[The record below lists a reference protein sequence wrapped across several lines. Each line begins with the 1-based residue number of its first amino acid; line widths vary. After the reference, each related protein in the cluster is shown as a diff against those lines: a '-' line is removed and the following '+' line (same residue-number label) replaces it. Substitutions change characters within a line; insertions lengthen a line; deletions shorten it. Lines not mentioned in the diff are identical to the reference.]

1 MPLCSNLR
9 ISIDADINFKLCLAV
24 CQFYDGVPYNQ
35 RIYSKIS
42 TPDTLNKT
50 SVIRVVPNVLTEIC
64 IYVPWDS
71 PLSEVYSITVTG
83 LDHSVELDKQI
94 YEPFERIG
102 VTVNRILDKLE
113 HQHKIKEVLDVSKI
127 WSKYYASS
135 AVLTKEDSTY
145 RLELNY
151 NMHNIHGDTN
161 NTNKTKA
168 SYFVNIHNKIYETD
182 LIEAATLRGYDNDR
196 LVMYGSYVPKIST
209 ERINRITIS
218 MVGTDAAILKSYAGL
233 ALNVVRD
240 IQQPLMQIKQTVD
253 ICRGY
258 NLIDLP
264 PGIRAIMDSPLVRD
278 ADYLCGSI
286 CGKSFLI
293 ETKHTVVVTETAAAE
308 ALD

>member
-1 MPLCSNLR
+1 
-9 ISIDADINFKLCLAV
+9 
-24 CQFYDGVPYNQ
+24 
-35 RIYSKIS
+35 
-42 TPDTLNKT
+42 
-50 SVIRVVPNVLTEIC
+50 
-64 IYVPWDS
+64 
-71 PLSEVYSITVTG
+71 LSESYSITITG

-113 HQHKIKEVLDVSKI
+113 HQDKIKEVLDVSKI

-135 AVLTKEDSTY
+135 AVLTKADSTY

-151 NMHNIHGDTN
+151 NMHNIHGDTSNTNNTNTN

-182 LIEAATLRGYDNDR
+182 LIEVATLRGYDGDR
-196 LVMYGSYVPKIST
+196 LVMYGSYVPKVST

-218 MVGTDAAILKSYAGL
+218 MVGTDAVILKSYASL

-240 IQQPLMQIKQTVD
+240 IQQPLTPIKLNVD
-253 ICRGY
+253 IHRGY
-258 NLIDLP
+258 NLIELP
-264 PGIRAIMDSPLVRD
+264 PGIRAVMDSPLVRD
-278 ADYLCGSI
+278 TDYLCGSI

-293 ETKHTVVVTETAAAE
+293 EAKHTVVITETDTTAVTGP
-308 ALD
+308 LD